1 MSLLKDKMPV
11 FGGSTNSLSQ
21 TPTKWKKPYDILS
34 VWQGYW
40 FIFVSAWLPISI
52 SAVWIGIIVGL
63 IFWAATSFLALRI
76 VLDEMPKDGSI
87 KPFAHVRAKLLAIA
101 GCDDAPLL
109 IPLGIF
115 TLVIMIG
122 AFCVPLVDGKT
133 AADGLRVATR
143 TLVSLKALV
152 VYPWVYQVLR
162 RSGGAKTPAICVF
175 LLISSLS
182 CLYAPIEPSMKE
194 YLRNITDN
202 PPQDQNW
209 LIVYHMTDG
218 FIRWVTGSRTDYLQG
233 TGFLEQPMAFA
244 GQMQTVMMMA
254 LALLLCGGYKWLP
267 GVFCKRSTAILIACC
282 VTVGIIFG
290 AERSAWLGVIFG
302 VIVVCASVSRKMVLA
317 SLASLLVLGCLSYLF
332 VPIVKDRVDVLFKSQ
347 EKGTAI
353 FQGSNSG
360 PFKDPS
366 VIARFHIWEATI
378 DKFKQKPIFG
388 SSLIRFGV
396 IHAKSAMPDKGY
408 FDHAHSNYLHMLA
421 ATGLVGFAAYL
432 YLLYSIFST
441 TVKLSRPIFS
451 EGLTEIEAQKLKF
464 ERSVAIGLLAA
475 SVSLAVSG
483 LFEFNFGTGHVR
495 LTYFYWL
502 AFLSLSSYRDPQ
514 SMRNQEKL
522 GAPTM

>member
-1 MSLLKDKMPV
+1 MPL

-21 TPTKWKKPYDILS
+21 TPTKWKNLYDKLS
-34 VWQGYW
+34 LWQGYL
-40 FIFVSAWLPISI
+40 FVFFAVWLPISI
-52 SAVWIGIIVGL
+52 SAVWIGIVVGA
-63 IFWAATSFLALRI
+63 IFWAATSFLALKI
-76 VLDEMPKDGSI
+76 VLDEMPKDGSVNT
-87 KPFAHVRAKLLAIA
+87 FQYVRSKLPAIV

-109 IPLGIF
+109 VPLAIF
-115 TLVIMIG
+115 TLVIMFG
-122 AFCVPLVDGKT
+122 AFCVPLLDGKT

-143 TLVSLKALV
+143 TLVSLKALI
-152 VYPWVYQVLR
+152 VYPWACQVLR
-162 RSGGAKTPAICVF
+162 RSDGARAPAICV
-175 LLISSLS
+175 LLLVSSLS

-194 YLRNITDN
+194 FLRNITDN
-202 PPQDQNW
+202 PPHDQNL
-209 LIVYHMTDG
+209 LILHHMTDG

-254 LALLLCGGYKWLP
+254 LALLLCRGYRWLP
-267 GVFCKRSTAILIACC
+267 GLFGKRSIAIAIACC
-282 VTVGIIFG
+282 VTIGIIFG
-290 AERSAWLGVIFG
+290 AERSAWLGVIAG
-302 VIVVCASVSRKMVLA
+302 VIVVCASVSRKMVVA
-317 SLASLLVLGCLSYLF
+317 SLAGLFLLGCLSYF
-332 VPIVKDRVDVLFKSQ
+332 CVPIVKDRVDILFKPQ
-347 EKGTAI
+347 QKAAAVFHE
-353 FQGSNSG
+353 SNSG

-366 VIARFHIWEATI
+366 VIARFHIWEAAI

-441 TVKLSRPIFS
+441 TVKLSKPAHT
-451 EGLTEIEAQKLKF
+451 EGLAEPELQRLRF
-464 ERSVAIGLLAA
+464 ERSVAVGLLAA
-475 SVSLAVSG
+475 SASLAVSG

-502 AFLSLSSYRDPQ
+502 AFLSLSNCRYLQ